1 MTATTTVRLLGI
13 AAGFAVLGACSAEPE
28 PVAAPPVPSMDV
40 VVAPATNNTSMP
52 LTTPPVPAPPTTP
65 PAPSPSLE
73 RAAPGGG
80 CGTVTAASGFTLEV
94 LDEAESGV
102 PCDEARSV
110 VEHFHRAI
118 AGKQPT
124 GSQEPVSETVDGW
137 LCVSGAPT
145 AQGGTTCGK
154 QDRTVLA
161 AVVPLE

>member
-1 MTATTTVRLLGI
+1 MTATTTVRLLGA
-13 AAGFAVLGACSAEPE
+13 AAGLAVLGACSAEPE
-28 PVAAPPVPSMDV
+28 QAAAPPVPSVD
-40 VVAPATNNTSMP
+40 AP
-52 LTTPPVPAPPTTP
+52 PAPTTP
-65 PAPSPSLE
+65 PPAPTTTPPPPPPTTTAAPKPE
-73 RAAPGGG
+73 RATPDNG

-102 PCDEARSV
+102 PCAEARSV
-110 VEHFHRAI
+110 VERFHRAI
-118 AGKQPT
+118 AGKQPA

-145 AQGGTTCGK
+145 AQGGTTCGN

>member
-1 MTATTTVRLLGI
+1 MTATTTVRLLGA
-13 AAGFAVLGACSAEPE
+13 AAGLAVLGACSAEPA
-28 PVAAPPVPSMDV
+28 PVAAPPVPSTE
-40 VVAPATNNTSMP
+40 VVAAPTTDNTSMP
-52 LTTPPVPAPPTTP
+52 LTTPPVPAPTTTRP
-65 PAPSPSLE
+65 PAPE
-73 RAAPGGG
+73 RATPEQG

-94 LDEAESGV
+94 LDEVESGV
-102 PCDEARSV
+102 PCAEARSV
-110 VEHFHRAI
+110 VERFHQAI
-118 AGKQPT
+118 GGKQPA